1 MTGAGEIVASM
12 IGAAAV
18 ALLMAGAAA
27 VAALLM
33 AGAAAVA
40 ALLMAGVAAVAS
52 KITQDFKE
60 KINKYLSI
68 D

>member
-1 MTGAGEIVASM
+1 MIGAAEIAAST

-18 ALLMAGAAA
+18 ALLMAGA
-27 VAALLM
+27 
-33 AGAAAVA
+33 
-40 ALLMAGVAAVAS
+40 AAVAS